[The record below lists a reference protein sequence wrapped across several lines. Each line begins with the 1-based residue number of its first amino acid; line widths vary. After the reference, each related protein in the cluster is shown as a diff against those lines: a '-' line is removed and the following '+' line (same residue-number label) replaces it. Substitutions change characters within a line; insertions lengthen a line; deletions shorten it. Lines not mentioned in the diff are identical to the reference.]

1 MDNICLFC
9 IDALASNL
17 LLPVKKKQKKKIK
30 INDNCK
36 MVHPPPPHRKKNSKS
51 FNAYINERT
60 RGFIT
65 YFFKFQIYTLDFA

>member
-1 MDNICLFC
+1 MDNICLSC

-17 LLPVKKKQKKKIK
+17 LLPVKKNQNKK
-30 INDNCK
+30 NWFT
-36 MVHPPPPHRKKNSKS
+36 PPSPKKNSNS

-65 YFFKFQIYTLDFA
+65 YFFKFQIYALDFA

>member
-1 MDNICLFC
+1 MDNICLSC

-17 LLPVKKKQKKKIK
+17 LLPVKKSQKKKK
-30 INDNCK
+30 K
-36 MVHPPPPHRKKNSKS
+36 MTIANWFTPPPRKKKSNS

-65 YFFKFQIYTLDFA
+65 YFFKFQIYALDFA